1 MTNIHN
7 PQELLAFDHN
17 LSITK
22 SSSSAAIFMT
32 IAGIAITIIGTQIN
46 ASEAVNYILGVTG
59 FIIAIV
65 GSGDL
70 FSVKNAIIHTTSR
83 EPMSRTK
90 LFFHRND
97 EHDIHHLLE
106 NGDIDTLID
115 RSIETGPI
123 QVIIYST
130 TSKHYYIAQI
140 FKFVPFEYFPHSTP
154 ITFYKA

>member
-17 LSITK
+17 PSISK

-65 GSGDL
+65 GLGNL
-70 FSVKNAIIHTTSR
+70 FSVKNTIIHTTSR

-123 QVIIYST
+123 QVTIYST

-140 FKFVPFEYFPHSTP
+140 FKFVPFEYLPHPPP